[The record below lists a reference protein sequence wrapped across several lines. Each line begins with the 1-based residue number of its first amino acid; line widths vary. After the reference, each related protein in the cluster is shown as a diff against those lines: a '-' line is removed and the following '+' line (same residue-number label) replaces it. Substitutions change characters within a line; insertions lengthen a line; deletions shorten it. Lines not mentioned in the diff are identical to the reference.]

1 MIRGER
7 AAAASALI
15 IAASLILTGCSAGA
29 SAPAG
34 SGDPA
39 ASAATEDVSTHPVRL
54 TGGWAKAG
62 DGMTGVF
69 GTLENR
75 GDQDLVL
82 TSVESPAAGMIQLH
96 ETSASGASATMREVE
111 DGFAIPAG
119 GSFALEPGGDH
130 IMFMDLAEPLLAG
143 DEVPL
148 ELRFDDGSTLEVSVL
163 VKDFAG
169 AQENYDGGDEP
180 AAGETTGHDADGHD
194 AADHD
199 AAGHDHG
206 SER

>member
-34 SGDPA
+34 SGDPKTGSEA
-39 ASAATEDVSTHPVRL
+39 QEASNHPVRL

-69 GTLENR
+69 GTLENH
-75 GDQDLVL
+75 GDADLVL
-82 TSVESPAAGMIQLH
+82 IEASSPAAGMVQLH

-119 GSFALEPGGDH
+119 ESFAFEPGGDH

-180 AAGETTGHDADGHD
+180 ADETAGNETAEHD
-194 AADHD
+194 AAEHD
-199 AAGHDHG
+199 AAGHSHG
-206 SER
+206 SEH